1 MFAKREVAR
10 RTRTDLPYA
19 TSSPPFRAVLWSSDV
34 TLHSG
39 SRRPL
44 PHLAYLE
51 ALADCEESTPRWH
64 ALTAGYAA
72 LQLFDLWV
80 EHERGAIPPSDLELR
95 RVHRRLALVAP
106 GDPVRRCLTHLL
118 ELMERAAPVRG
129 SKEHRLRSDEAGRI
143 LAAYGK
149 LLQYES
155 SWSLS
160 LDVHE
165 TLIFHAWRADDE
177 DRLLDSM
184 LMVAFCHRTLG
195 QLDEAREAYTLLRQ
209 TAEEAKSEQYLLLS
223 ELGFAKIASER
234 GNLPAA
240 AGMLDRI
247 LEETSRGEHR
257 NLRWRALMDRARVA
271 TQLGDHA
278 TAAVLGHQA
287 FESCTDPI
295 DRDRILV
302 NIGLTLANMGLW
314 SEARDAYLIA
324 SATAQESTVRWIAQI
339 NLMELAYLER
349 NEPLFEHHR
358 RSLAGI
364 EMPPYV
370 ETVYHET
377 HAHGLRAFDRH
388 GEATAAF
395 RRMLQVSERH
405 GLHEFVMK
413 AEQALIDVERTPSP
427 LASTERSHVAQHST
441 DIVRVADCL
450 VRLREHAGI

>member
-10 RTRTDLPYA
+10 RTRTDRPYV

-34 TLHSG
+34 TLHPG

-195 QLDEAREAYTLLRQ
+195 QLDEAREAYSVLRE
-209 TAEEAKSEQYLLLS
+209 TAAEVRSEQYLLLS
-223 ELGFAKIASER
+223 ELGFAKIAVAR

-247 LEETSRGEHR
+247 LEESSAAEHSSVR
-257 NLRWRALMDRARVA
+257 AKALMDRARVA
-271 TQLGDHA
+271 MQLGDNS
-278 TAAVLGHQA
+278 TALVLGHQA
-287 FESCTDPI
+287 FECSTDPF
-295 DRDRILV
+295 DRDRLLL
-302 NIGLTLANMGLW
+302 NIGLTLSHMGLR
-314 SEARDAYLIA
+314 SEARNAYLVA
-324 SATAQESTVRWIAQI
+324 AATAQESTVRWMAQI
-339 NLMELAYLER
+339 NLMELAYLEG
-349 NEPLFEHHR
+349 NELQFEHYQR
-358 RSLAGI
+358 AVPANDL
-364 EMPPYV
+364 PPYV
-370 ETVYHET
+370 ETVYYET
-377 HAHGLRAFDRH
+377 RAHGLCVFGRLDQATDAFN
-388 GEATAAF
+388 
-395 RRMLQVSERH
+395 RMLDVASRH
-405 GLHEFVMK
+405 GLNEFVIK
-413 AEQALIDVERTPSP
+413 ADSALRDVARVMPP
-427 LASTERSHVAQHST
+427 LARVPRVDVQPSTAIDEVTESLS
-441 DIVRVADCL
+441 
-450 VRLREHAGI
+450 RLREHAGI

>member
-1 MFAKREVAR
+1 
-10 RTRTDLPYA
+10 
-19 TSSPPFRAVLWSSDV
+19 V

-51 ALADCEESTPRWH
+51 ALAECEEGTPRWH

-80 EHERGAIPPSDLELR
+80 EHELGSIPPSDLELR
-95 RVHRRLALVAP
+95 RVHKRLMLVAS
-106 GDPVRRCLTHLL
+106 GDPIRRCLTNLV
-118 ELMERAAPVRG
+118 EVMEREAPLRG
-129 SKEHRLRSDEAGRI
+129 SEEHRLRSYEAGRI

-160 LDVHE
+160 RDVHE
-165 TLIFHAWRADDE
+165 TLIYYAWRADDE

-184 LMVAFCHRTLG
+184 LMVAFCYRTLG
-195 QLDEAREAYTLLRQ
+195 QLDEAREAYTVLRE
-209 TAEEAKSEQYLLLS
+209 TASEAHSEHYLLLS

-240 AGMLDRI
+240 AGMLDKI
-247 LEETSRGEHR
+247 LADTSHGDHR

-295 DRDRILV
+295 DRDRIMV
-302 NIGLTLANMGLW
+302 NIGLTLAHMGLW

-324 SATAQESTVRWIAQI
+324 DATAQENTVRWIAQI

-358 RSLAGI
+358 RAVAGI
-364 EMPPYV
+364 AMPPYV
-370 ETVYHET
+370 ETVFHET
-377 HAHGLRAFDRH
+377 HAHGLRMFGHLENASL
-388 GEATAAF
+388 AF
-395 RRMLQVSERH
+395 RRMLAVAERH

-413 AEQALIDVERTPSP
+413 AEQALADVERIAPP
-427 LASTERSHVAQHST
+427 LASTARCEVETQPT
-441 DIVRVADCL
+441 EIVRVADCL
-450 VRLREHAGI
+450 VRLREHAGL

>member
-10 RTRTDLPYA
+10 RTRTDRPYV
-19 TSSPPFRAVLWSSDV
+19 TSSPSFRAVLWSSDV
-34 TLHSG
+34 TLDSG

-51 ALADCEESTPRWH
+51 ALADCEESSPRWH

-95 RVHRRLALVAP
+95 RVHRRLALVAT

-195 QLDEAREAYTLLRQ
+195 QLDEARQAYTVLRE
-209 TAEEAKSEQYLLLS
+209 TAAEVRSEQYLLLS
-223 ELGFAKIASER
+223 ELGFAKIAVAR

-247 LEETSRGEHR
+247 LKESHAAEHSSVR
-257 NLRWRALMDRARVA
+257 AKALMDRARVA
-271 TQLGDHA
+271 MQLGDNS
-278 TAAVLGHQA
+278 TALVLGHQA
-287 FESCTDPI
+287 FECSTDPF
-295 DRDRILV
+295 DRDRLLL
-302 NIGLTLANMGLW
+302 NIGLTLSHMGLR
-314 SEARDAYLIA
+314 SEARDAYLVA
-324 SATAQESTVRWIAQI
+324 ATTAQEATVRWMAQI
-339 NLMELAYLER
+339 NLMELAYLDG
-349 NEPLFEHHR
+349 NELQFEHYQR
-358 RSLAGI
+358 AVPAG
-364 EMPPYV
+364 ELPPYV
-370 ETVYHET
+370 ETVYYET
-377 HAHGLRAFDRH
+377 RAHGHCVFGRLDQATDAFN
-388 GEATAAF
+388 
-395 RRMLQVSERH
+395 RMLDVASRH
-405 GLHEFVMK
+405 GLNEFVIK
-413 AEQALIDVERTPSP
+413 ADIALSDVARVTPP
-427 LASTERSHVAQHST
+427 LARVPHEDVQASTAIGEVTQSLS
-441 DIVRVADCL
+441 
-450 VRLREHAGI
+450 RLREHAGI